1 MIFLPM
7 QQIEPKMDA
16 CMLLR
21 VLMSLEVSINNPCL
35 CRSVSCFIFVLVLT
49 AKVEE
54 LSATDQRSAININ
67 MLHCCSIL
75 MLNKTDCHRC
85 IQNYLIAVA
94 TATPCPDPA
103 SRRSCIH
110 LSIFVSAYCAVVRD
124 GQRRFKTGK

>member
-1 MIFLPM
+1 M
-7 QQIEPKMDA
+7 QQKEPKMDA
-16 CMLLR
+16 CMLC
-21 VLMSLEVSINNPCL
+21 VLMSLEVSINNPCM

-49 AKVEE
+49 AWMEE
-54 LSATDQRSAININ
+54 LSATDQRSAINID

-85 IQNYLIAVA
+85 IRKDLIAVT

-110 LSIFVSAYCAVVRD
+110 LSIFVSAHCAVVRD
-124 GQRRFKTGK
+124 GQR